1 MVEVPGVVE
10 CKKCGNYQFF
20 REVRVVTHE
29 RPFATGDGDIE
40 YGGEENFSAP
50 VVLRILCGFCGAVV
64 HSNDIPEPVVQDAAS
79 YRDAEMLFRRPARH
93 THGEDELPPGV

>member
-1 MVEVPGVVE
+1 MVEIPGLVD

-29 RPFATGDGDIE
+29 RSFATGDGDIE
-40 YGGEENFSAP
+40 YGSEEKFSAP
-50 VVLRILCGFCGAVV
+50 LVLRILCGFCGTVV
-64 HSNDIPEPVVQDAAS
+64 HVNDIPEPVVRDQAN
-79 YRDAEMLFRRPARH
+79 YRDAEMLFRHAPQH